1 MERAQGIAVQ
11 PSISYT
17 AGIANWNLVMV
28 VYPQATV
35 TVVYTGTSQ
44 LAPLYMDN
52 QTTPTPLA
60 NPFSASVNGYW
71 FFYAANGR
79 YDISMVGT
87 GLNITIADVLLNDPA
102 DV

>member
-11 PSISYT
+11 PHVIFI
-17 AGIANWNLVMV
+17 AGIASWNLGLV
-28 VYPQATV
+28 VHPAATIAV
-35 TVVYTGTSQ
+35 FYTGTGN

-60 NPFSASVNGYW
+60 NPFTANTNGYW

-79 YDISMVGT
+79 YDISFTGD
-87 GLNITIADVLLNDPA
+87 GLNWTIADLLLNDPA